1 MDESACRRFF
11 LDPNQTHH
19 RRYEALR
26 AVFVED
32 RSQKEAAA
40 MFGYT
45 YGSMRQLVNEF
56 RRCWEDETTA
66 TGEFFSRPATGTNRS
81 WSFRR

>member
-1 MDESACRRFF
+1 MDESACRGFF

-19 RRYEALR
+19 KRYEALR

-56 RRCWEDETTA
+56 RRCLEDETTA
-66 TGEFFSRPATGTNRS
+66 SEEFFSRPPARPE
-81 WSFRR
+81 R

>member
-1 MDESACRRFF
+1 MDESACRGFF

-19 RRYEALR
+19 KRYEALR

-45 YGSMRQLVNEF
+45 YSSMRQLVNEF
-56 RRCWEDETTA
+56 RRCLEDETIA
-66 TGEFFSRPATGTNRS
+66 SEEFFSRPPARPE
-81 WSFRR
+81 R

>member
-1 MDESACRRFF
+1 MDESTCRRFF
-11 LDPNQTHH
+11 LNPNQAHH

-56 RRCWEDETTA
+56 RRCFEDETTA
-66 TGEFFSRPATGTNRS
+66 SEEFFSRPPARTER
-81 WSFRR
+81 

>member
-11 LDPNQTHH
+11 SEPKQTHH

-45 YGSMRQLVNEF
+45 HGSMRQLVNEF
-56 RRCWEDETTA
+56 RRCLEDESSA
-66 TGEFFSRPATGTNRS
+66 SEEFFSRPPARTERS
-81 WSFRR
+81 SFGR